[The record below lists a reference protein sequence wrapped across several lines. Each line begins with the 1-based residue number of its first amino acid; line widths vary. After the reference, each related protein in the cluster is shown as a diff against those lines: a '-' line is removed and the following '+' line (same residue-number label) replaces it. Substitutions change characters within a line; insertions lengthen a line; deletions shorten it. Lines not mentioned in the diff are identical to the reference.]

1 MLDIWDASLAAH
13 GHAEPP
19 GALGG
24 AAGVMLR
31 ARKEALPGGKHENE
45 LHMHYIYVLSFSE
58 VPPLSTASSLSGS
71 APEPSTM

>member
-19 GALGG
+19 GAFGG

-31 ARKEALPGGKHENE
+31 ARKEALKGTLTFN
-45 LHMHYIYVLSFSE
+45 
-58 VPPLSTASSLSGS
+58 
-71 APEPSTM
+71 